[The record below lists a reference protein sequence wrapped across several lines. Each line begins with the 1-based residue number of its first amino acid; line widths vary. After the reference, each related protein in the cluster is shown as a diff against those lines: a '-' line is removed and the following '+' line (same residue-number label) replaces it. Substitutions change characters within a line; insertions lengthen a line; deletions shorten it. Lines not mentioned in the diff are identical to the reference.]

1 MKRVNIIVKCC
12 SVVNST
18 FAVVAEA
25 VYRDGIQQ
33 VDRKYSHLNA
43 FAMWHILCH
52 FIGLNT
58 FMRARYAIAC
68 INFARLWPMKVMA
81 SFTLDIRFSMQ
92 NVWTVCVLC
101 VFFFAF
107 IQNLHAFDSEKWLVC
122 LNLFHINESYQ
133 SVYFSKARFP
143 RLLLPLSYHYFA
155 RAFGWV
161 SGIMRWT
168 KEAEDDEHANLF
180 DIEFGHR

>member
-1 MKRVNIIVKCC
+1 MV
-12 SVVNST
+12 
-18 FAVVAEA
+18 F
-25 VYRDGIQQ
+25 QQ

-68 INFARLWPMKVMA
+68 INFTRLWPMKVMA
-81 SFTLDIRFSMQ
+81 SFTLDIGFSMQ
-92 NVWTVCVLC
+92 NVWAVCVLC
-101 VFFFAF
+101 DFFVAF
-107 IQNLHAFDSEKWLVC
+107 IQNLHAFDSEKRLIC

-143 RLLLPLSYHYFA
+143 RLFLPLSYH
-155 RAFGWV
+155 
-161 SGIMRWT
+161 
-168 KEAEDDEHANLF
+168 LF
-180 DIEFGHR
+180 CKSIWLSVWNYEMNQRSRRRRTCKSIRHWIWS